1 MNQSWVQTF
10 TILGVNLAIFA
21 ILVNLSISNASRID
35 QCNQRLDNVQ
45 MMIYDTLKD
54 IQKAANH

>member
-45 MMIYDTLKD
+45 MMIYDALKD
-54 IQKAANH
+54 IQKASNH